1 VYKKTTLLHKKKW
14 LGVAM
19 ISQDNN
25 GVDSPTTL
33 DFKLVNTPLKMKTP
47 NTKTIKPTSSN
58 QENESQ
64 PK

>member
-1 VYKKTTLLHKKKW
+1 M
-14 LGVAM
+14 AM
-19 ISQDNN
+19 IFQDNN